1 MHLQTSVALAS
12 WFIASVIMGFS
23 AIEGSFS
30 KPSQF
35 NLAQQFPN
43 SCFIHRGSGRI
54 ETETAMPSANT

>member
-12 WFIASVIMGFS
+12 WLIASVIVGFS

-30 KPSQF
+30 KLSQI

-54 ETETAMPSANT
+54 ETDTAMPSVNI